1 MHTPIDHAT
10 FRATWGAEPY
20 ESGSLLVEYARTNTK
35 DMLALK
41 SALLPTRTQDIGALA
56 HRIGGAAQLIG
67 ATGIVDSAR
76 RLEDLAGG
84 EDSAAIKHGVDTL
97 CREIELVYAY
107 INTIQAQ

>member
-1 MHTPIDHAT
+1 LHTPIDHAT

-56 HRIGGAAQLIG
+56 HRIGGAAQLMG
-67 ATGIVDSAR
+67 ATGIADSAR

>member
-1 MHTPIDHAT
+1 M
-10 FRATWGAEPY
+10 
-20 ESGSLLVEYARTNTK
+20 
-35 DMLALK
+35 
-41 SALLPTRTQDIGALA
+41 
-56 HRIGGAAQLIG
+56 G
-67 ATGIVDSAR
+67 ATGIADSAR

>member
-1 MHTPIDHAT
+1 
-10 FRATWGAEPY
+10 
-20 ESGSLLVEYARTNTK
+20 
-35 DMLALK
+35 MLALK

-56 HRIGGAAQLIG
+56 HRIGGAAQLMG
-67 ATGIVDSAR
+67 ATGIADSAR

-84 EDSAAIKHGVDTL
+84 EDSAAIKHGVATL

>member
-56 HRIGGAAQLIG
+56 HRIGGAAQLMG
-67 ATGIVDSAR
+67 ATGIADSAR